1 MKERRMRF
9 QYNRGGSFS
18 LLFVVS
24 LALAICSIL
33 LRGNV
38 GGETVLASSSTMLR
52 ELVAGALTWTLE
64 REPMLTVL
72 FWFSASTWEGCDGAL
87 GAKRANSTSAR
98 QGAFNEHIVHALAC
112 PFQKRQLCCN
122 LPSLY
127 LPSSLCYLFR
137 CMPFESV
144 LCLLCLWWGAAVKT
158 EHEWQLTRN
167 WPWRNRYRLGSGT
180 GPQQST
186 VDLSHVDAPTRLL
199 KLLLFSPLYLLWT
212 S

>member
-1 MKERRMRF
+1 MRF

-72 FWFSASTWEGCDGAL
+72 F
-87 GAKRANSTSAR
+87 
-98 QGAFNEHIVHALAC
+98 
-112 PFQKRQLCCN
+112 
-122 LPSLY
+122 
-127 LPSSLCYLFR
+127 
-137 CMPFESV
+137 
-144 LCLLCLWWGAAVKT
+144 
-158 EHEWQLTRN
+158 
-167 WPWRNRYRLGSGT
+167 
-180 GPQQST
+180 
-186 VDLSHVDAPTRLL
+186 
-199 KLLLFSPLYLLWT
+199 
-212 S
+212 